1 MAPEYADGPFIE
13 IKELVGGY
21 MILSAEGLDDAVGI
35 ARLCPGLVRPG
46 SGVEVIEIRTP
57 G

>member
-1 MAPEYADGPFIE
+1 
-13 IKELVGGY
+13 
-21 MILSAEGLDDAVGI
+21 MILSAAGLEEAVGI
-35 ARLCPGLVRPG
+35 ARLCPGLVRRG